1 MWNPFAWIIR
11 LLRGSSPRAEP
22 LEAEYDGDVVY
33 EDVGHVDEPYVD
45 IDEPEIFAEAP
56 SLDDDEGDV
65 RPSIWVNIKLGDDGT
80 LTDADHELRY
90 EIENA
95 IEERGVGDWYGSGSG
110 EGWMDVAFIVREGD
124 TVRSAVSAVRSI
136 LRELH
141 VPEDRVRIDVF
152 ND

>member
-11 LLRGSSPRAEP
+11 LLRGPSRRAEP
-22 LEAEYDGDVVY
+22 LEAVYGEDVVY
-33 EDVGHVDEPYVD
+33 EDVPYVDEPYVD
-45 IDEPEIFAEAP
+45 VDESEIAADAP
-56 SLDDDEGDV
+56 PLDDEEGDV
-65 RPSIWVNIKLGDDGT
+65 RPSIWVNIKLGDDG
-80 LTDADHELRY
+80 LVTDADHELRY

-95 IEERGVGDWYGSGSG
+95 IEERGIGDWYGSGSG

-124 TVRSAVSAVRSI
+124 SVRSAVSAVRTI